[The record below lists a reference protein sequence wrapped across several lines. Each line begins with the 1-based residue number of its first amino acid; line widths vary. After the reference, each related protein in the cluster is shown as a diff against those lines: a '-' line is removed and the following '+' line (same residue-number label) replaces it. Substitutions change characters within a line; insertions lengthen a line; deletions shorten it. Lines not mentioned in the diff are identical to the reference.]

1 MAAQPPR
8 LCGPPPLA
16 PPTPALLPP
25 VLESLDMGAMLS
37 TVQAWLGSPQKFT
50 RAHSVQ
56 LDASDTY
63 ILILEGFLLY
73 SYP

>member
-1 MAAQPPR
+1 
-8 LCGPPPLA
+8 
-16 PPTPALLPP
+16 
-25 VLESLDMGAMLS
+25 MGAMLS